1 MFPRELPAS
10 NLTENKRGLGEK
22 REGFGLRE
30 VEFGNLGLR
39 RRERDGVG
47 GIGRSLWWWG
57 REEEGSEK
65 RKVEEEQAI
74 FSMAVHLLVC
84 LFLEK
89 MKIESEFLRGEREGN
104 LEGSVLL
111 SGGFVQVVE
120 GGGEW

>member
-57 REEEGSEK
+57 REEEGSER

-74 FSMAVHLLVC
+74 FSMAVHLFVC
-84 LFLEK
+84 FSRK
-89 MKIESEFLRGEREGN
+89 
-104 LEGSVLL
+104 
-111 SGGFVQVVE
+111 
-120 GGGEW
+120 